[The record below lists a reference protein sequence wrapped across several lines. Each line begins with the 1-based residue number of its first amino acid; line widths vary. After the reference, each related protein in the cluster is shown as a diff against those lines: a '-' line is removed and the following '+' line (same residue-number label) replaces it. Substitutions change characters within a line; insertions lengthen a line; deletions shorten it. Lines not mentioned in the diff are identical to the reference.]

1 MKICQ
6 RTPNVVK
13 IGQKHGVRFVADD
26 IHSLRKH
33 FCATPNIPTLLTVTR
48 SSTVQREWIVN
59 FHCKNGY
66 TEAPQSYVIRQLPPL
81 FNEY

>member
-1 MKICQ
+1 MQISQ

-13 IGQKHGVRFVADD
+13 IGQKHWVCFVADNID
-26 IHSLRKH
+26 SPGKH

-48 SSTVQREWIVN
+48 SSTVQREWVVN

-66 TEAPQSYVIRQLPPL
+66 AEAPQSYVIR
-81 FNEY
+81 